1 VDKIRVG
8 IVGAGWIAQAH
19 HRILESL
26 NEADVVAVCDLDRTR
41 AEALAGGAPM
51 RVYTDWREL
60 LGREELDAVFVCTPP
75 LAHREPAVAS
85 LDRGLPVY
93 LEKPIARTAD
103 DASAILAAAERSGTV
118 CAIGFQ
124 WHAIDLLDDLR
135 ELLQGQ
141 QIGLMVGTSIG
152 PTMSRP
158 WFIDRRAG
166 GGNLLERGSH
176 HIDLARTVG
185 GDVVSVQAAA
195 SRVRLARQ
203 GEDAGDIDDA
213 LTILLQLASGALATI
228 VVAWTKPGQ
237 PGSYSL
243 DVVASAS
250 TLRLDLDP
258 DFTLHGSSAGR
269 QVTRTAA
276 VHPHERS
283 ISRFLGAVRENDPSA
298 VVCTPSD
305 AAASLAVAIAAERAL
320 ETGQAVAVTS

>member
-1 VDKIRVG
+1 MDKIRVG
-8 IVGAGWIAQAH
+8 IIGAGWIAQAH
-19 HRILESL
+19 YQILESL
-26 NEADVVAVCDLDRTR
+26 NEADVVAVCDIDRAR
-41 AEALAGGAPM
+41 AEALTGGATL

-85 LDRGLPVY
+85 LDRGLPIY

-135 ELLQGQ
+135 DLLQGQ

-195 SRVRLARQ
+195 SRVRLARH

-258 DFTLHGSSAGR
+258 DFILHGSSGGR
-269 QVTRTAA
+269 QVTRTSA

-320 ETGQAVAVTS
+320 ETGQAVAVTR